1 MKIREGDGRR
11 GKERER
17 RGEKTELFLCALFLS
32 TAAASPLRLSTL
44 IDIQHPFKL
53 RTQTS
58 FGAPVDGYTPG
69 RRVG

>member
-1 MKIREGDGRR
+1 MEEGEKREKGRGDG
-11 GKERER
+11 
-17 RGEKTELFLCALFLS
+17 TFFVCALSLS
-32 TAAASPLRLSTL
+32 AAAAASPLRLSTL

-58 FGAPVDGYTPG
+58 FRAPVDGYTPG